1 MPRFP
6 QRAGREVLEGHPRL
20 PEWITRERVRL
31 GDLHAMKTG
40 LRDADL
46 HTVCE
51 EARCPNRAHCFSHG
65 TATFLLLGDTCT
77 RACGF
82 CAIHSGRPLPP
93 NPLEPEE
100 TARRVAALGLR
111 FAVLTSVNRD
121 DLADGGADHFAQ
133 TIRAIRRLNPGVGV
147 EVLTPDFLGDL
158 EAEGLPAVGL
168 SGLDGGILKAQKRPP
183 VAVDGQVVDFGLVG
197 DVTAVD
203 VSLLKHLIEGGYVP
217 VIAPFSVDETGQV
230 LNTNADTV
238 ATELAIALKAE
249 KLFFMLKVPG
259 LLSDPANPNSLV
271 PFADLGKLA
280 ELEQSGAIKDGMRP
294 KISATRKALSLGV
307 TSVHFVSGVLPD
319 ALLTEVFTNEGS
331 GTMISTSSAS

>member
-1 MPRFP
+1 MPRFA
-6 QRAGREVLEGHPRL
+6 QRAGREVLAGHPRL

-31 GDLHAMKTG
+31 GELHAMKVG

-82 CAIHSGRPLPP
+82 CAIRSGRPLPP

-121 DLADGGADHFAQ
+121 DLADGGAGHFAR

-147 EVLTPDFLGDL
+147 EVLTPDFMGNL
-158 EAEGLPAVGL
+158 EAVAEVVAAGPAVFNHNTETVPSLYPTVRPAGRFPRTL
-168 SGLDGGILKAQKRPP
+168 AVLAEAKRLGSALFGPEFRTKSGLMLGLGETEAELLEVCAALAAAGVDILTLGQYLRPTRHQLP
-183 VAVDGQVVDFGLVG
+183 VVR
-197 DVTAVD
+197 
-203 VSLLKHLIEGGYVP
+203 YVP
-217 VIAPFSVDETGQV
+217 PE
-230 LNTNADTV
+230 
-238 ATELAIALKAE
+238 E
-249 KLFFMLKVPG
+249 
-259 LLSDPANPNSLV
+259 
-271 PFADLGKLA
+271 FADLGRRIQALGFRTVY
-280 ELEQSGAIKDGMRP
+280 SGPLVRSSFNAYE
-294 KISATRKALSLGV
+294 ISETEGAT
-307 TSVHFVSGVLPD
+307 
-319 ALLTEVFTNEGS
+319 
-331 GTMISTSSAS
+331 SA